1 MDQKILQFWKRF
13 FDEYMLFEKGE
24 GDIIFY
30 EIIQLKKKINENVLL
45 LKAKLKK
52 IFRYLIREKIVFLL
66 KNRELIIF

>member
-1 MDQKILQFWKRF
+1 
-13 FDEYMLFEKGE
+13 MLFEKGE